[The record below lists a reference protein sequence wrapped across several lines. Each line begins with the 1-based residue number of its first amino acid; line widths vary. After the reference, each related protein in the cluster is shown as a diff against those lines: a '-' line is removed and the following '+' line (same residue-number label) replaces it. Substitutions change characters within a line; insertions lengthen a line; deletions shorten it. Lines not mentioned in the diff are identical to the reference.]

1 MRLASCATT
10 TLIFAALSS
19 AVACGGP
26 PTAVSPLAVPLAPS
40 ATPSTPALAR
50 TSLTGTVVEWT
61 PQGERPLAG
70 AYVWGQIFGGS
81 GTLRENL
88 LLPQY
93 RSDESGRYAL
103 PGLPVGFSLQVMAYK
118 PAYHQ
123 QCAQEVM
130 ISEEPGLDIQVIAD
144 ANLSSS
150 KDSVPSSRPG
160 FRMVTG
166 LVYGLTP
173 EGPRPLAGREVY
185 YDDGRTIDSPAGTRT
200 DNQGRFLICG
210 LPQSGTAFISEAFG
224 GPVKVPPGGDADI
237 QIQR

>member
-1 MRLASCATT
+1 MRLTSCASTV
-10 TLIFAALSS
+10 LIFVALSS
-19 AVACGGP
+19 AVACGGRPTVASP
-26 PTAVSPLAVPLAPS
+26 PVVPLAPS
-40 ATPSTPALAR
+40 ATPSNPPLAR

-61 PQGERPLAG
+61 PQGERPLVG

-118 PAYHQ
+118 AGYHQ
-123 QCAQEVM
+123 QCAQEVV
-130 ISEEPGLDIQVIAD
+130 ITDAPGLDIQVIAD

-150 KDSVPSSRPG
+150 KDSVPPSRPG
-160 FRMVTG
+160 FRVVTG
-166 LVYGLTP
+166 VVYGLTS
-173 EGPRPLAGREVY
+173 EGRQPLANREVY

-210 LPQSGTAFISEAFG
+210 LPQSGTAFISEAFTR
-224 GPVKVPPGGDADI
+224 PVTVPPGGDADI